1 MESSS
6 SAQLKCGA
14 CGVFVFGMP
23 ELLKHKKDCE
33 DRICV
38 ICMDR
43 HASSFLEP
51 CCHNKFCS
59 ECIQEWMA
67 TTSKCP
73 YCRATVQHVYGTLT
87 LSPADQ
93 LRRAARY
100 AINNN
105 AVVDQA
111 EALAT
116 LEWHRFLATMREDV
130 LQLSILDR
138 LQQMILNFWP
148 QVLAKALET
157 LHENQMEVELV
168 VEEMEGIVIGG
179 ETENN

>member
-1 MESSS
+1 MEST

-14 CGVFVFGMP
+14 CGVFVFGMMD
-23 ELLKHKKDCE
+23 LLRHKKECE

-59 ECIQEWMA
+59 ECIQEWMS
-67 TTSKCP
+67 TTSRCP
-73 YCRATVQHVYGTLT
+73 YCRATVQHVYGILTLT
-87 LSPADQ
+87 PDDQ

-105 AVVDQA
+105 AVVGQP

-116 LEWHRFLATMREDV
+116 LEWDRFLATVRGDV

-138 LQQMILNFWP
+138 LQQMILNSWP
-148 QVLAKALET
+148 QVVARASQT

-168 VEEMEGIVIGG
+168 VDAMEGIIIGG
-179 ETENN
+179 EGDNNL

>member
-1 MESSS
+1 
-6 SAQLKCGA
+6 
-14 CGVFVFGMP
+14 
-23 ELLKHKKDCE
+23 
-33 DRICV
+33 
-38 ICMDR
+38 
-43 HASSFLEP
+43 
-51 CCHNKFCS
+51 
-59 ECIQEWMA
+59 
-67 TTSKCP
+67 
-73 YCRATVQHVYGTLT
+73 VQHVYGTLT

-168 VEEMEGIVIGG
+168 VEEMEGIIIGG
-179 ETENN
+179 EGGNNL